1 MPSDIKDK
9 IKIFRFFIIG
19 ILCLFIFIIFSLSF
33 FYLAG
38 IERGAVSR
46 NIPGSVKNPIKTA
59 YAGLKNAVIKIEDL
73 PYIIYRFKPSSLPV
87 YNLTIDQKDW
97 NFLNK
102 NLPDPDN
109 WREIYYDEKYDGY
122 KPAKFTFNG
131 KTYDVK
137 VRYRGGMPD
146 HWADTKKSWRV
157 KFPADNLFLGQRA
170 INLIIPSGRHF
181 YIDAL
186 NNYRAGKLGLAVPK
200 SDYVQFYINGQ
211 NYGPYYKLEQ
221 WGKEML
227 EKDELAGDAN
237 QYSEKGP
244 GEEVFKD
251 IFAWQKVG
259 ADALS
264 LYDNYAEAGQFIS
277 LLDL

>member
-109 WREIYYDEKYDGY
+109 WREIYYDEKYNKLSKD
-122 KPAKFTFNG
+122 KK
-131 KTYDVK
+131 KTYKILTVLQRKLMHLVHDIIDRGICYRYEAK
-137 VRYRGGMPD
+137 KRIKEIHYHKKPNWKNVR
-146 HWADTKKSWRV
+146 K
-157 KFPADNLFLGQRA
+157 
-170 INLIIPSGRHF
+170 
-181 YIDAL
+181 
-186 NNYRAGKLGLAVPK
+186 
-200 SDYVQFYINGQ
+200 
-211 NYGPYYKLEQ
+211 
-221 WGKEML
+221 
-227 EKDELAGDAN
+227 
-237 QYSEKGP
+237 
-244 GEEVFKD
+244 
-251 IFAWQKVG
+251 
-259 ADALS
+259 
-264 LYDNYAEAGQFIS
+264 
-277 LLDL
+277 